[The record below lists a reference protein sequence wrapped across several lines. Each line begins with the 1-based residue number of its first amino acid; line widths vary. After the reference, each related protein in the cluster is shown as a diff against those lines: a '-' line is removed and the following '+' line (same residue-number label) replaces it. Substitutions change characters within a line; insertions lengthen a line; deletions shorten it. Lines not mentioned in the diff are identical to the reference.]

1 MFIMGGDGEA
11 RKTGFIKMKELK
23 EEGNIVIGTYC
34 SYTPYELIE
43 AAGAIQATLCAVSQ
57 DGVIEGEK
65 VLPANLCPM
74 VKASYG
80 MAKSDKCPY
89 FHFSDMVIAETTC
102 DGKKKMLEFLSE
114 LRPTHVMQLP
124 QGLSSDQAIDFWTNE
139 IHRAKDA
146 IEKTLGVEITDEKL
160 HDAIV
165 RNNQERRDM
174 LEIYSVGQL
183 EPCPVSIREFDEAM
197 DGASFAFDKGKTVHK
212 MAERAREIKKEA
224 LANGAIMT
232 GKGVPKGKSKK
243 PRILITGCPNIGV
256 REKILYALEDAGASI
271 VAFDSCNGVKTMRQ
285 MVNEEGDPY
294 RAIAEKTLKANCSV
308 MSPNPGRY
316 ESLRDACEEFGIDG
330 VVEIVLQF
338 CHTYQIEAVKI
349 GKFVQEEV
357 GIPYLQLTSDYS
369 DADAAQLATR
379 ISAFVEMLQEA

>member
-1 MFIMGGDGEA
+1 MFIMTGDGEA
-11 RKTGFIKMKELK
+11 RKSGFVKMKELK
-23 EEGNIVIGTYC
+23 ESGKKVVGTYC
-34 SYTPYELIE
+34 SYTPVELIE

-65 VLPANLCPM
+65 DLPQSLCPM

-102 DGKKKMLEFLSE
+102 DGKKKMFEFLSE
-114 LRPTHVMQLP
+114 LRPTHIMQLP
-124 QGLSSDQAIDFWTNE
+124 QGLDSDEAVNFWTHE
-139 IHRAKDA
+139 MHRAKDA
-146 IEKTLGVEITDEKL
+146 LERTLDVEITDEAL
-160 HDAIV
+160 HEAIC

-183 EPCPVSIREFDEAM
+183 EPCPVSIREFCEAM
-197 DGASFAFDKGKTVHK
+197 DGAGFAFDRGKTIHQ
-212 MAERAREIKKEA
+212 MAERAREIKEEA
-224 LANGAIMT
+224 LANGAILT
-232 GKGVPKGKSKK
+232 GKGVERPKSKK

-271 VAFDSCNGVKTMRQ
+271 VAFDSCNGVKTMRE
-285 MVNEEGDPY
+285 MVDEQGDPY
-294 RAIAEKTLKANCSV
+294 RAMAEKTLKANCSV

-316 ESLRDACEEFGIDG
+316 VALREACEEFGIDG

-338 CHTYQIEAVKI
+338 CHTYAIEGKKI
-349 GKFVQEEV
+349 GTFVTDEL
-357 GIPYLQLTSDYS
+357 GLPYLSLTSDYS
-369 DADAAQLATR
+369 DTDTGQMATR
-379 ISAFVEMLQEA
+379 IGAFVEMLQ